1 MRDLATEVRE
11 YVDRFDEPFDP
22 AALIEKAQ
30 RVTTISP
37 SAPRGP
43 SLRLG
48 LAVGIAAAVIMLV
61 LVGGALLIGG
71 PFSGDQTPVV
81 TQPLQPS
88 STIPQVTTTP
98 GPGSTLPPATT
109 TPPPD
114 TTVPAPATTVPEASP
129 VTYYTAEDGL
139 PEGYPQAVTVT
150 EDGAVWV
157 GVADPVEPAGS
168 CHLAR
173 FDGTDWTS
181 FEPGTGCITSLFPAP
196 GGGVIAAVLTT
207 SGELRLMEFDG
218 TAWVDHHRAHNLP
231 PIEEPVTAILEDG
244 TFVLASH
251 HFGTPDQL
259 GLSLLTY
266 DGSTWQVSRHLGL
279 WGARAAWAYIAIDPN
294 GDAWFVDDHDGGVL
308 QLSPNGSTYYDL
320 PQPSMMWIATTPAGD
335 LWVTDGAALY
345 RYDGSGWTE
354 HPPGGDLVPPGTRTA
369 PSDSGEYTLGYG
381 LGIGTGGNG
390 GQFWI
395 SEPDGVS
402 VYRDGTW
409 NSAEQANVPHLDF
422 GFIGAVVQ
430 GPDGST
436 WVVTHRSD
444 AYRFSDGSWAK
455 LSVELPVGNPAS
467 IAIAPDGSAWF
478 VADEAVGRVEP

>member
-157 GVADPVEPAGS
+157 EECPVDAE
-168 CHLAR
+168 
-173 FDGTDWTS
+173 
-181 FEPGTGCITSLFPAP
+181 
-196 GGGVIAAVLTT
+196 
-207 SGELRLMEFDG
+207 
-218 TAWVDHHRAHNLP
+218 TA
-231 PIEEPVTAILEDG
+231 
-244 TFVLASH
+244 
-251 HFGTPDQL
+251 
-259 GLSLLTY
+259 
-266 DGSTWQVSRHLGL
+266 
-279 WGARAAWAYIAIDPN
+279 
-294 GDAWFVDDHDGGVL
+294 
-308 QLSPNGSTYYDL
+308 
-320 PQPSMMWIATTPAGD
+320 
-335 LWVTDGAALY
+335 
-345 RYDGSGWTE
+345 
-354 HPPGGDLVPPGTRTA
+354 
-369 PSDSGEYTLGYG
+369 
-381 LGIGTGGNG
+381 
-390 GQFWI
+390 
-395 SEPDGVS
+395 
-402 VYRDGTW
+402 
-409 NSAEQANVPHLDF
+409 
-422 GFIGAVVQ
+422 
-430 GPDGST
+430 
-436 WVVTHRSD
+436 
-444 AYRFSDGSWAK
+444 
-455 LSVELPVGNPAS
+455 
-467 IAIAPDGSAWF
+467 
-478 VADEAVGRVEP
+478 